1 MLKKICMFMAALFV
15 MLLSCAGPCMLD
27 THASAAGYPTTI
39 SEAYDYYSS
48 ESSYSPNYY
57 NIWFTFDDSWYG
69 TNTTFGLLFSIP
81 KSDFDT
87 DYYCEYSNNILVL
100 RYNKTLA
107 NGCSYELGLASESRT
122 YFRGRDAYAIQLNF
136 NDNTGMV
143 IDTDGDGIYAG
154 HDINSFHFENFDT
167 DLPQYQPNLLN
178 LAVSFNPSL
187 SGTVSRNQTINGKE
201 YESKTLDLSIS
212 NNGSTAQ
219 WAMFIVPHGETVS
232 FPSNTL
238 EDNKGFTG
246 NPVFVYVAD
255 EWSSFNVGMV
265 GSAVYAPC
273 SWHTIPAG
281 FQNQTYSISWS
292 QMCLQ
297 ANTEYDVIVY
307 GCLNTTALQTN
318 TSSQWEMRPV
328 YTVSS
333 DLSGVEQVY
342 KSTFTIS
349 DPAEFNPNYVDESGS
364 SHSWNPNTD
373 NSNLFNVSSAYRD
386 DYGNIVIRGQTNGGN
401 NVLSPGLSVD
411 NMNVNSLFGD
421 TFKFFN
427 KILSM
432 FPPAWVSLIT
442 IGLGAIV
449 AIAIIKKVTQ

>member
-1 MLKKICMFMAALFV
+1 MLKKICMFMAAFFV
-15 MLLSCAGPCMLD
+15 MLLSCAGPIMNVS
-27 THASAAGYPTTI
+27 ASAPGYPTDLD
-39 SEAYDYYSS
+39 EAFQYYSS
-48 ESSYSPNYY
+48 EVTYSNNDYH
-57 NIWFTFDDSWYG
+57 IWFTFDDKWYG
-69 TNTTFGLLFSIP
+69 TDCTYGFLFEIP
-81 KSDFDT
+81 KDTFDER
-87 DYYCEYSNNILVL
+87 YYCEYSNNILVL
-100 RYNKTLA
+100 RYSAQLA
-107 NGCSYELGLASESRT
+107 DGLSLSFGVSTESHSYLP
-122 YFRGRDAYAIQLNF
+122 GRQFYALQLNF
-136 NDNTGMV
+136 NNNTGYV
-143 IDTDGDGIYAG
+143 IDTDGNGFYGGAY
-154 HDINSFHFENFDT
+154 INEFTFENFDT

-178 LAVSFNPSL
+178 LAVSFNPSM

-232 FPSNTL
+232 FPSTTL

-255 EWSSFNVGMV
+255 EWSSFNVGMT

-307 GCLNTTALQTN
+307 GCLNDTALQTN

-349 DPAEFNPNYVDESGS
+349 DPAEFNPNYVDESGA

-427 KILSM
+427 IILSM
-432 FPPAWVSLIT
+432 FPLAWVSLIT

-449 AIAIIKKVTQ
+449 AIAIIKKVTG